1 MKKIL
6 SLILL
11 SVVVSFYS
19 CGDKKTNK
27 QPEQIT
33 IKTNTEVKKETP
45 KKVEVSPEQAAL
57 IKKGQQLFKDKT
69 CITCHLPDT
78 KVVGPSVKDI
88 NKIYTE
94 QGADIIAFLKSKS
107 DPIVDT
113 NPGQVTIMK
122 ANLDSFVK
130 NLKDDELQAIK
141 AYMMSVK

>member
-11 SVVVSFYS
+11 SIVISFYS
-19 CGDKKTNK
+19 CGNKKTNK

-33 IKTNTEVKKETP
+33 IETNPEVKKEAP
-45 KKVEVSPEQAAL
+45 KNVEVSPEQTAL

-69 CITCHLPDT
+69 CITCHLTDT

-88 NKIYTE
+88 SRIYKE
-94 QGADIIAFLKSKS
+94 KDADIVAFLKSES